1 MLLKLIPILK
11 TKRDTCLRKFQY
23 KLLYNLLPTGRF
35 LSQRGL
41 VDSPVCVFCKR
52 SEESQ
57 CICSGTVSKFNVQGW
72 LLSNFT
78 HCTDVVFFCFF
89 FSKEL
94 VILGSKENVVT
105 YRVLD
110 LCILVAK
117 YNIFI
122 SKLHGTIPHVN
133 VFCNLCE
140 E

>member
-1 MLLKLIPILK
+1 M
-11 TKRDTCLRKFQY
+11 
-23 KLLYNLLPTGRF
+23 
-35 LSQRGL
+35 
-41 VDSPVCVFCKR
+41 
-52 SEESQ
+52 
-57 CICSGTVSKFNVQGW
+57 QGW

-78 HCTDVVFFCFF
+78 HCTDVG